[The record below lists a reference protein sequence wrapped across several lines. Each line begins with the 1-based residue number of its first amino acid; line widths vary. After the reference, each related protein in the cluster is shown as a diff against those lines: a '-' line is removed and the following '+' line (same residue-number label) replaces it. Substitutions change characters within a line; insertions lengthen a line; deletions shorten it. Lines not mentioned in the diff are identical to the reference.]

1 MRPSQPPGDQ
11 YDFKAT
17 GYPFRLYS
25 GTNAL
30 DRLPEEVARHRA
42 QRAFIVCGR
51 TVSRKTPLISRMREL
66 LGARL
71 AGVFDEIDKDTS
83 RSSVAR
89 ATQAARAA
97 QADLMIGVG
106 AGSVIQGTRI
116 VTILLAEKRPIEE
129 LVTQYPDHGP
139 AISPKLL
146 EPKLPIIN
154 VLTAPT
160 TAQNRAGSRM
170 KDDATARGME
180 FFDPKTRP
188 VAIFWDTEALLT
200 APPQLVRTGAATIY
214 CRAVMNLGGIG
225 DNPLVEGDRLQAYR
239 LATGALARIADAN
252 DAAPRFDLC
261 AATLLQNRESDDG
274 GSQFARHW
282 VMRVAYAFSTAVIS
296 IYPHVGQGESY
307 SALIGTVL
315 RRLEIAIPRRWRAS
329 RRRSVSAASRPP
341 RCRIASRTDWK
352 LNSVRSACRRGSR
365 ISASSATGCSRCSS
379 IHSGTLTPTPSA
391 ISCASATCSTRCC
404 SRRGST
410 RARLLLPFMTGNV
423 PRKSRGRHRYI
434 FETNVRSTSLPGA
447 RY

>member
-1 MRPSQPPGDQ
+1 MKPSQSSGYQ
-11 YDFKAT
+11 YDFKAA

-51 TVSRKTPLISRMREL
+51 TVSRTTSLISRMREL

-89 ATQAARAA
+89 ATHAARAA

-146 EPKLPIIN
+146 ELKLPIIN

-160 TAQNRAGSRM
+160 TA
-170 KDDATARGME
+170 
-180 FFDPKTRP
+180 
-188 VAIFWDTEALLT
+188 
-200 APPQLVRTGAATIY
+200 
-214 CRAVMNLGGIG
+214 
-225 DNPLVEGDRLQAYR
+225 
-239 LATGALARIADAN
+239 
-252 DAAPRFDLC
+252 
-261 AATLLQNRESDDG
+261 
-274 GSQFARHW
+274 
-282 VMRVAYAFSTAVIS
+282 VIS
-296 IYPHVGQGESY
+296 IYPHVGEGEAY

-315 RRLEIAIPRRWRAS
+315 RRLGNRDPEAMA
-329 RRRSVSAASRPP
+329 
-341 RCRIASRTDWK
+341 RIAAALGVGGVARAEVPDSIADK
-352 LNSVRSACRRGSR
+352 LEAEFRLLGM
-365 ISASSATGCSRCSS
+365 
-379 IHSGTLTPTPSA
+379 P
-391 ISCASATCSTRCC
+391 
-404 SRRGST
+404 
-410 RARLLLPFMTGNV
+410 ARLSNLGIERDRLQQVLEHSLRNFNADPKRDFVRERDLLDGV
-423 PRKSRGRHRYI
+423 
-434 FETNVRSTSLPGA
+434 LQQA
-447 RY
+447 W